1 MQKLRRRIAQFERS
15 LPPTRGDDV
24 DDETM
29 DRALAA
35 VSAEDREILMQIGQG
50 RQVAEGE
57 QSNGWTD
64 RELAAL
70 DGFGPIV
77 ERECRRAESRPLTM
91 SARGLTGCDARRGL
105 DDHRQIAAVHPIR
118 FKHYR
123 YSPEHS
129 INDMFEIGRL
139 ASAS

>member
-77 ERECRRAESRPLTM
+77 ERECRRA
-91 SARGLTGCDARRGL
+91 G
-105 DDHRQIAAVHPIR
+105 
-118 FKHYR
+118 YR
-123 YSPEHS
+123 
-129 INDMFEIGRL
+129 
-139 ASAS
+139 SASEFTASYCGRR